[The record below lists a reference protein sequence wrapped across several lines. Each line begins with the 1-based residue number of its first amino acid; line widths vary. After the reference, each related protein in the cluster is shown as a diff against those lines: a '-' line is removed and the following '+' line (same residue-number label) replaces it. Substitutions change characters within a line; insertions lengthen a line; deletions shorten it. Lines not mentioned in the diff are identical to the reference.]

1 MKDTIVAISTSLGK
15 GAIAI
20 IKISGE
26 EAIEIVNGVFKGKNL
41 EKVKSHTINYGY
53 IVDGEETIDEV
64 LVSVMR
70 GPKTFTTED
79 VVEINCHGGIITSK
93 RIFELLLRKGC
104 RLAEAGEFTK
114 RAFLNGRINLLEAEA
129 ISDIIEAQN
138 DVARS
143 IAIKQIDGSSSK
155 LIRELRDELLGLIT
169 NIEVNID
176 YPEYEDIEEITIK
189 MLKESCQKIR
199 ASLEQIVSESENS
212 KIYKNGIKTT
222 IIGRP
227 NVGKSSILNRLLNED
242 KAIVTDIEG
251 TTRDVVEGSITVDG
265 VNLDLIDTAGIR
277 ETSDKIEEIGV
288 KKSLEVAKNAD
299 LILLVL
305 NGNEKLKED
314 DYLLMKEFKDKSI
327 ITIINKSDLEEKI
340 EISMIETPNIIKINT
355 VDSKEIIELK
365 NKIKEVF
372 NLGRLSQNNY
382 QILSNARQIA
392 LAKEALAILLD
403 VEKALETEEYVDMIE
418 IDIKRIWSKL
428 GEILGE
434 SYEEELLDRLFSEF
448 CLGK

>member
-155 LIRELRDELLGLIT
+155 LIRELRDELLGLIA

-189 MLKESCQKIR
+189 MLKESWQKIR

-340 EISMIETPNIIKINT
+340 EISKIETPNIIKINT

>member
-155 LIRELRDELLGLIT
+155 LIRELRDELLGLIA

-340 EISMIETPNIIKINT
+340 EISKIETPNIIKINT